1 MIFQL
6 YEKTF
11 VAEKLLIFL
20 HFIDTNVRH
29 TNYGKIKQ
37 PLKAPTVYKQ
47 TDEAL
52 ICLTKKKVQ
61 LPLRADST

>member
-1 MIFQL
+1 M
-6 YEKTF
+6 
-11 VAEKLLIFL
+11 
-20 HFIDTNVRH
+20 DTNVRH

-61 LPLRADST
+61 LPLRADSTCIIWVNNTFLEL

>member
-1 MIFQL
+1 M
-6 YEKTF
+6 
-11 VAEKLLIFL
+11 
-20 HFIDTNVRH
+20 DTNVRH
-29 TNYGKIKQ
+29 TNYGKITP

-61 LPLRADST
+61 LPLRTDSTWPLHVGFVIGDL